1 VARLSP
7 GKSSG
12 KQEAAGSKRL
22 TCHKLEA
29 GSSNLILVTPG
40 SSRHCGQLRDP
51 GIQDI
56 NHRCRLDTH
65 LLAASLTIQ
74 LGILSKAGS
83 QQGSRLAGKVSLH
96 AALSPLS
103 FLQSTVAM
111 TVPGCT
117 SSHCHAGSSTTPA
130 TRTTAATLSTLSQS
144 HHQQGSLCQPL
155 QQPNHLLPQPPM
167 HLPLTIAQG
176 RWR

>member
-1 VARLSP
+1 MCRLSP
-7 GKSSG
+7 GNSSG

-65 LLAASLTIQ
+65 LLAASLA
-74 LGILSKAGS
+74 ILWFSKAGS

-103 FLQSTVAM
+103 FLQSTG
-111 TVPGCT
+111 TF
-117 SSHCHAGSSTTPA
+117 
-130 TRTTAATLSTLSQS
+130 
-144 HHQQGSLCQPL
+144 
-155 QQPNHLLPQPPM
+155 
-167 HLPLTIAQG
+167 LTFHP
-176 RWR
+176 